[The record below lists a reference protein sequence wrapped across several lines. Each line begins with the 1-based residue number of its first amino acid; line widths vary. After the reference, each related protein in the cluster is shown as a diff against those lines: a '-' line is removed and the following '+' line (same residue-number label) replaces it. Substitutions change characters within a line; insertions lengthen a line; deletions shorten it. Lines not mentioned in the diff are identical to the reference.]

1 MEILIGRDEKTAQLR
16 LTVDNDATQ
25 YGEPDSVPLSVS
37 RQHCSLVIGD
47 DDQWQLNNLNPQNIT
62 RVNGIAINNKAV
74 KPDDRVELGYE
85 NYLLPWDAIKAL
97 IPPTADIRPL
107 KNLWEEYTKANQ
119 QFKIKERRFNAL
131 RSGIGILSMAAIAF
145 GFILGRN
152 SNNHLYI
159 ILYLLAL
166 LLSVAFFIKTLRQ
179 SSTVVKEQEK
189 IVKDFQTK
197 CVCPHCGRY
206 LGNYLFYENLAK
218 NDNCPYCKIKFK
230 K

>member
-16 LTVDNDATQ
+16 LTVDDEITQ
-25 YGEPDSVPLSVS
+25 YGEPDSVPVSVS
-37 RQHCSLVIGD
+37 RQHCALVIHD
-47 DDQWQLNNLNPQNIT
+47 DNSWQLKNLNPKNTT
-62 RVNGIAINNKAV
+62 RVNGVAISSKIVTDN
-74 KPDDRVELGYE
+74 DRVEMGEDRYILS
-85 NYLLPWDAIKAL
+85 WDAIKKL
-97 IPPTADIRPL
+97 IPPVADIRPL
-107 KNLWEEYTKANQ
+107 KQLWDEYTLTNQ
-119 QFKIKERRFNAL
+119 QLKIKERRFNAL

-145 GFILGRN
+145 GILLGRSTTN
-152 SNNHLYI
+152 YLYI
-159 ILYLLAL
+159 CIYLLAL

-179 SSTVVKEQEK
+179 SGTVVKQQEQ